1 MVTAMAYFLGI
12 AGFIVAALTCLSLGR
27 RSGRHIEVDLPVLR
41 TAAVCFLSGC
51 RAADRGHAAAADNQ
65 DETAQENLTKW
76 REMKTLWLQWYVHCQ
91 DRAMLKRKTLLSWA
105 RTMVVCA
112 LLCMLGIYIEVHFD
126 EQISLNGI
134 FNGLLQ

>member
-1 MVTAMAYFLGI
+1 
-12 AGFIVAALTCLSLGR
+12 
-27 RSGRHIEVDLPVLR
+27 
-41 TAAVCFLSGC
+41 
-51 RAADRGHAAAADNQ
+51 
-65 DETAQENLTKW
+65 
-76 REMKTLWLQWYVHCQ
+76 
-91 DRAMLKRKTLLSWA
+91 MLKRKTLLSWA